1 MTMIQQL
8 GLPNAHKEQ
17 TLKGD
22 HCSVIEP
29 LWRIARMTT
38 SATSRTNNWSGSR
51 SGRYRFWVVLMA
63 ACVVVLPT
71 VTTFSLHH
79 HQGRS
84 ASRTPFGTRNDNSQV
99 HLPSRSSPRGDELYI
114 SSSRSRLLVL
124 LRASS
129 DSNNKED
136 NDDLNVNNSNSKNN
150 ASPKTPSPQPSGKEN
165 DKPLVPKPIQ
175 KVDINKQ
182 WDAFSKNQRSGPAPA
197 ASNSGSSIT
206 GSGSDSTDKDRPSY
220 RDRIMDWM
228 SGGGSTGG
236 TMVQPIRLQDYDSSS
251 ENTNTRASATGG
263 GNSNSNIN
271 SNDKKGTPMSSRPR
285 RQSIRTDSVPEP
297 ADDAWFDAEQQ
308 KIVDNYKVMLVDMM
322 AELEKERLA
331 DPTQVPAN
339 AVAMIQSIL
348 KTEME
353 LEIAATKE
361 SLSQQDLMMYE
372 KDKRAD
378 MESKDVSGPPEEF
391 MQKLIDESEAE
402 YKLKDAAQS
411 EVDDF
416 MRYSAE
422 AMKRMDTKMDDDDRG
437 VAVPEKGAN
446 LDQWA
451 LDRLQ
456 AMAESRQDVDGGEV
470 VMDLLEDSVD
480 DLRKRLEKEARKGS
494 IQPATMK
501 EWQMYRSIATRLVN
515 QDTANGVMDG
525 EKDTS
530 EERDVRILQQL
541 DAWKSYI
548 EKEEIT
554 REKSGLTRGL
564 KLPFAWQENWKAD
577 AENAKPKPYD
587 GRSRAEVR
595 RDLNRMSLEAMES
608 LLAKSDPARR
618 EKLQKEVDYLRA
630 NLDDDVVPD
639 QIETEEGEEESAGPV
654 DMRGVFSS
662 SSSESPA
669 NKKPPVESG
678 RKGKDVDIP
687 SPPLLDSSLP
697 VFIGEEDE
705 EPDAPPPNTPFFS
718 DEEDEETVAPPPSTP
733 FFSDEETDSSPPP
746 PPKTPFFA
754 ESEEND
760 AGEWVPGVVKLGS
773 FDEQKMQAMYRRAG
787 ARTAR
792 EQEKIRSEW
801 EGFRE
806 IERNA
811 RAQSGL
817 SEGDGSDLSNVRN
830 LDVSWTDGDFDAQ
843 KILASIGPRP
853 KRKKAA
859 DGEKLKGKSESDDE
873 LRLKSSVDS
882 EEVASEV
889 YRAVA
894 AVGGGRGLDD
904 PNAKSSFEDYM
915 RKEDEF
921 RDSLDSLN
929 EVISSE
935 FSQPDPSFDDVE
947 YSEKALASMKARPVR
962 KRAATF
968 DEGAYSDK
976 GGVLSSE
983 DDSDEDDVEDSDLS
997 QDQMLPKGEELAA
1010 DMPEDDSDVDDIEDS
1025 ELRQEEML
1033 PKSEELPV
1041 DMPEWLKEENSKA
1054 PKKRKTF
1061 LGSEID
1067 EVFEDDDYEKNTRQ
1081 LAEYERQRAGK
1092 GGQMGI
1098 DISDVLGKSKQK
1110 TDEYADYKY
1119 DDDYFRG
1126 SKGSGWGEAS
1136 FQARKANLIE
1146 YTEVGLMEVNAL
1158 MDHKD
1163 SVYST
1168 GVSQYLPRINK
1179 PFKEFGA
1186 IFRLEG
1192 VLVDVTGL
1200 HLEAWTKVAKERG
1213 FRAPELEDARRASV
1227 TRPEVAVQQVF
1238 CWTDDFIECGE
1249 IAIEHRKYLRE
1260 AFDSWMKAS
1269 GVKAPEST
1277 IETNVQGTKG
1287 TLALGADLLD
1297 VVQPATRASP
1307 ENEADM
1313 LELLTKAWVQ
1323 TATTLDLAAPTQ
1335 EEIMYGAALGP
1346 DLAVRKAFSWA
1357 VDPVEIDS
1365 IARCYEKI
1373 LRSLSDGEDEVHEV
1387 SEAPST
1393 ASAVKDDAD
1402 ILSQQG
1408 SSIGV
1413 VDSSTSNTVSS
1424 QAPRKPRNE
1433 AEFLEIQYMAWK
1445 SIAESFGFEPPLPDE
1460 VLAAVAIGDVEM
1472 AVRDGFGWT
1481 EDPKLIPEVAGAFRA
1496 RVAQIIGGETVQEP
1510 TPTKIVT
1517 QETSSKT
1524 QGSDVLASDVDTGP
1538 TSQELLQMHVSAWT
1552 VAAESYGVQ
1561 CPPLDQIQLAMNMDP
1576 AESITRLFRW
1586 TQDIQRVIELS
1597 SIYESSLK
1605 NESAQYIQKYNLIP
1619 ESMPSR
1625 PAELSRESPS
1635 ADEIFQLAFDAW
1647 EATAENAGFP
1657 PPDVEQVQF
1666 ALSVGPEDAIV
1677 SGFEWASEEK
1687 DVLELLNSYKEQIR
1701 IRRDKLWQG
1710 IEGSGGSSGSA
1721 EANESVPMFEV
1732 VPNAAKWLK
1741 SLLDVE
1747 MSCGIVSY
1755 LDRDQVDILLEEAG
1769 LADLIAPDKRVSASS
1784 GYKRDNYQ
1792 MLGAA
1797 LRLER
1802 RPDHCVVFDS
1812 SPDSAIAAH
1821 DNDMRS
1827 VCLIG
1832 PYPRY
1837 ELLSTDLT
1845 TSSFDDL
1852 TAMNIRR
1859 LFGERV
1865 YDQPLEEVEAAQP
1878 DTRKRQKTLY
1888 WAEE

>member
-1 MTMIQQL
+1 VQSHLQF
-8 GLPNAHKEQ
+8 H
-17 TLKGD
+17 
-22 HCSVIEP
+22 S
-29 LWRIARMTT
+29 
-38 SATSRTNNWSGSR
+38 S
-51 SGRYRFWVVLMA
+51 
-63 ACVVVLPT
+63 PT
-71 VTTFSLHH
+71 EESY
-79 HQGRS
+79 
-84 ASRTPFGTRNDNSQV
+84 
-99 HLPSRSSPRGDELYI
+99 RSS
-114 SSSRSRLLVL
+114 SRLLVL
-124 LRASS
+124 LQASS
-129 DSNNKED
+129 NSNNDKENGG
-136 NDDLNVNNSNSKNN
+136 NDDLNLNNSNSNSN
-150 ASPKTPSPQPSGKEN
+150 ASPPTPPSSGKNSEE
-165 DKPLVPKPIQ
+165 PPKVQ

-182 WDAFSKNQRSGPAPA
+182 WDAFSKNQKSESASA
-197 ASNSGSSIT
+197 ASSSSSNSNSNS
-206 GSGSDSTDKDRPSY
+206 DKDRPRY
-220 RDRIMDWM
+220 RDRIMDWV
-228 SGGGSTGG
+228 SGGSTGG
-236 TMVQPIRLQDYDSSS
+236 TMVQPIRWQDQSS
-251 ENTNTRASATGG
+251 ENIGSMDGTN
-263 GNSNSNIN
+263 NSNKVTPPSN
-271 SNDKKGTPMSSRPR
+271 SRPR
-285 RQSIRTDSVPEP
+285 RQSSRTAEP
-297 ADDAWFDAEQQ
+297 ADDAWFDVERQ
-308 KIVDNYKVMLVDMM
+308 KIVDTYDGMLRDMM
-322 AELEKERLA
+322 VELAKEREK

-339 AVAMIQSIL
+339 AVAMIQDIL
-348 KTEME
+348 KQEMD

-361 SLSQQDLMMYE
+361 SLSQQDLMLYE
-372 KDKRAD
+372 QDKRAD

-391 MQKLIDESEAE
+391 VQKLIDESEAE
-402 YKLKDAAQS
+402 YAQKEAS
-411 EVDDF
+411 RLEIDEF
-416 MRYSAE
+416 MRYEAE
-422 AMKRMDTKMDDDDRG
+422 AMQRTKMDDDRG
-437 VAVPEKGAN
+437 VAVPEMGAN

-456 AMAESRQDVDGGEV
+456 AMAESRQDVDGEEM

-480 DLRKRLEKEARKGS
+480 DLRERLEKEAKRGS

-525 EKDTS
+525 LKDTS
-530 EERDVRILQQL
+530 EERDVRILKQL

-564 KLPFAWQENWKAD
+564 KLPFAWQESWKAD
-577 AENAKPKPYD
+577 AENAKPKPHD

-618 EKLQKEVDYLRA
+618 EKLQKEVDYLKA
-630 NLDDDVVPD
+630 NIDADVVED
-639 QIETEEGEEESAGPV
+639 QIVTEDEAEDAGPV

-662 SSSESPA
+662 SSSESPT
-669 NKKPPVESG
+669 KKRSPVAPG
-678 RKGKDVDIP
+678 RKGKGVDVP
-687 SPPLLDSSLP
+687 SPSPMDTTTP
-697 VFIGEEDE
+697 VFSAESTGLVA
-705 EPDAPPPNTPFFS
+705 DAPPPNTPFFS
-718 DEEDEETVAPPPSTP
+718 DEE
-733 FFSDEETDSSPPP
+733 TDSSPPGP
-746 PPKTPFFA
+746 PATPFFA
-754 ESEEND
+754 EAEESD
-760 AGEWVPGVVKLGS
+760 SGDWVPGVSKLGS
-773 FDEQKMQAMYRRAG
+773 MDEQKLQAMYRRAG
-787 ARTAR
+787 ARTAS

-801 EGFRE
+801 EAFQE

-811 RAQSGL
+811 RTQSGL
-817 SEGDGSDLSNVRN
+817 SGDDGSDLSSGRN
-830 LDVSWTDGDFDAQ
+830 FNVSWTDGDFDAQ

-853 KRKKAA
+853 KRKKPA
-859 DGEKLKGKSESDDE
+859 DGGKPKERSESDDE
-873 LRLKSSVDS
+873 PYLESSVDS
-882 EEVASEV
+882 EEVASSV

-904 PNAKSSFEDYM
+904 PKDKASFEDYM
-915 RKEDEF
+915 RKENEL
-921 RDSLDSLN
+921 RDSLDSLD

-935 FSQPDPSFDDVE
+935 ISQPDPSFDDVE
-947 YSEKALASMKARPVR
+947 YSEKVLASLKARPDR
-962 KRAATF
+962 KRASII
-968 DEGAYSDK
+968 DEGEYSDK

-983 DDSDEDDVEDSDLS
+983 DDFDEDDIEDSDLSEDQILPKGEELVPEMPEDDSDEDDIEDSDLS
-997 QDQMLPKGEELAA
+997 QDQILPKGEELAA
-1010 DMPEDDSDVDDIEDS
+1010 E
-1025 ELRQEEML
+1025 
-1033 PKSEELPV
+1033 
-1041 DMPEWLKEENSKA
+1041 MPEWLKQENSKA
-1054 PKKRKTF
+1054 PNKRKTF

-1081 LAEYERQRAGK
+1081 LAEYERRRAGK
-1092 GGQMGI
+1092 GSQMGI
-1098 DISDVLGKSKQK
+1098 DISDVLGKTKLE
-1110 TDEYADYKY
+1110 TDDYADYKY

-1126 SKGSGWGEAS
+1126 SKGSGWGAAS
-1136 FQARKANLIE
+1136 FEARKANLID
-1146 YTEVGLMEVNAL
+1146 YTELELMEVNAL

-1192 VLVDVTGL
+1192 VLVDITGL

-1213 FRAPELEDARRASV
+1213 FRAPELEEARRASV

-1238 CWTDDFIECGE
+1238 CWTDDFIECGK
-1249 IAIEHRKYLRE
+1249 IAIEHRMYLRE

-1269 GVKAPEST
+1269 GIQAPEPI
-1277 IETNVQGTKG
+1277 IESNSQGTQG
-1287 TLALGADLLD
+1287 TLALGAEILE
-1297 VVQPATRASP
+1297 VEHPVTRASP
-1307 ENEADM
+1307 ENEAAM

-1323 TATTLDLAAPTQ
+1323 TATTLGLAAPTQ

-1365 IARCYEKI
+1365 IARCFETI
-1373 LRSLSDGEDEVHEV
+1373 LRSLSGGNGEV
-1387 SEAPST
+1387 SEVSGAPST
-1393 ASAVKDDAD
+1393 ASAEEGGAG
-1402 ILSQQG
+1402 ILPQQG
-1408 SSIGV
+1408 SSIGI
-1413 VDSSTSNTVSS
+1413 VDSGTSNIVSG
-1424 QAPRKPRNE
+1424 QVPRKPRNE
-1433 AEFLEIQYMAWK
+1433 AEFLEIQYMAWT
-1445 SIAESFGFEPPLPDE
+1445 SVAESFGFEPPLSDE

-1481 EDPKLIPEVAGAFRA
+1481 EDPKLVREVAGAFRA
-1496 RVAQIIGGETVQEP
+1496 RVAEIIGGETIQEP
-1510 TPTKIVT
+1510 TPATTKLVT
-1517 QETSSKT
+1517 QETSTET
-1524 QGSDVLASDVDTGP
+1524 QGPDVLASDEDTGP
-1538 TSQELLQMHVSAWT
+1538 TSQELLQMHVTAWT
-1552 VAAESYGVQ
+1552 VAAESCGFQ
-1561 CPPLDQIQLAMNMDP
+1561 CPPVDQIQLAVNMDP
-1576 AESITRLFRW
+1576 GESIRRLFRW
-1586 TQDIQRVIELS
+1586 TQDTQRVTEIS

-1605 NESAQYIQKYNLIP
+1605 NESAQYIQKYNLKP

-1625 PAELSRESPS
+1625 PALSRESPS
-1635 ADEIFQLAFDAW
+1635 ADEIFQVAFEAW
-1647 EATAENAGFP
+1647 ESTAKNAGFP

-1677 SGFEWASEEK
+1677 SGFEWASDEK

-1701 IRRDKLWQG
+1701 IRRDRLWQG
-1710 IEGSGGSSGSA
+1710 IEGSGDSSGST
-1721 EANESVPMFEV
+1721 EAKEAVPMFEV
-1732 VPNAAKWLK
+1732 APNAAKWLK

-1769 LADLIAPDKRVSASS
+1769 LADLIAPDKRVSANS

-1812 SPDSAIAAH
+1812 SPDSAVAAH

-1837 ELLSTDLT
+1837 ELLTTDLA

-1865 YDQPLEEVEAAQP
+1865 YDQPLEETEAAQP
-1878 DTRKRQKTLY
+1878 DTRKKQKTLY